1 MKHIIIPAAIL
12 ALGACS
18 NTNVKTANVAPPL
31 VANVASY
38 EYKANVVKDQVGT
51 IPKWFTQM
59 PKDDRS
65 IFAVGTSQTPD
76 LQLSVDMATMSAK
89 TTLADRINGRVSS
102 QAKSFISKIGSD
114 ETDTAILSEIEK
126 VTKNLI
132 ADVDVAGYHV
142 AESKI
147 VSSGTQ
153 YRAFVLLE
161 YSDLQAQ
168 KILLNRLRKDR
179 MLMSKISS
187 TTAFRE
193 LDNAVKIAGN
203 KVAKKDAQDAELLS
217 QAITGG
223 KKDE

>member
-1 MKHIIIPAAIL
+1 MPAALL

-18 NTNVKTANVAPPL
+18 NTNVDTASLAPPT
-31 VANVASY
+31 VADVASY
-38 EYKANVVKDQVGT
+38 EYKANVVKDNVDV
-51 IPKWFTQM
+51 IPKWFTEM
-59 PKDDRS
+59 PSDDKA
-65 IFAVGTSQTPD
+65 IYAVGTSMTPD

-114 ETDTAILSEIEK
+114 ETDTAVLSEVEK

-132 ADVDVAGYHV
+132 ADVDVAGYKV
-142 AESKI
+142 SESKI

-161 YSDLQAQ
+161 YSDLEAQ

-179 MLMSKISS
+179 MLLSKISA
-187 TTAFRE
+187 TNAYQE
-193 LDNAVKIAGN
+193 LDSAVSNAEE
-203 KVAKKDAQDAELLS
+203 KVTAES
-217 QAITGG
+217 NVIT
-223 KKDE
+223 EILTQ

>member
-1 MKHIIIPAAIL
+1 MPAALL

-18 NTNVKTANVAPPL
+18 NTNVDTASIAPPT
-31 VANVASY
+31 VADVASY
-38 EYKANVVKDQVGT
+38 EYKANVVKDNVDV
-51 IPKWFTQM
+51 IPEWFTEM
-59 PKDDRS
+59 PSDDKA
-65 IFAVGTSQTPD
+65 IYAVGTSVTPD

-114 ETDTAILSEIEK
+114 ETDTAVLSEVEK

-132 ADVDVAGYHV
+132 ADVDVAGYKV
-142 AESKI
+142 SESKI

-161 YSDLQAQ
+161 YSDLEAQ

-179 MLMSKISS
+179 MLLSKISA
-187 TTAFRE
+187 TNAYQE
-193 LDNAVKIAGN
+193 LDSAVSKAEE
-203 KVAKKDAQDAELLS
+203 KVTAENDV
-217 QAITGG
+217 IT
-223 KKDE
+223 EILTQ

>member
-1 MKHIIIPAAIL
+1 VKQFYIMPAALL

-18 NTNVKTANVAPPL
+18 NTNVDTASLAPPT
-31 VANVASY
+31 VADVASY
-38 EYKANVVKDQVGT
+38 EYKANVVKDNVDV
-51 IPKWFTQM
+51 IPKWFTEM
-59 PKDDRS
+59 PSDDKA
-65 IFAVGTSQTPD
+65 IYAVGTSMTPD

-114 ETDTAILSEIEK
+114 ETDTAVLSEVEK

-132 ADVDVAGYHV
+132 ADVDVAGYKV
-142 AESKI
+142 SESKI

-161 YSDLQAQ
+161 YSDLEAQ

-179 MLMSKISS
+179 MLLSKISA
-187 TTAFRE
+187 TNAYQE
-193 LDNAVKIAGN
+193 LDSAVSNAEE
-203 KVAKKDAQDAELLS
+203 KVTAES
-217 QAITGG
+217 NVIT
-223 KKDE
+223 EILTQ